1 MARSGHTERGVGELA
16 AVIVLAVLGLAWAA
30 FEHARRSEQIEYER
44 ARAAGAVFAS
54 WMLAAHRSAQEDES
68 RFVNDLSAE
77 PGVAVTQ
84 TELVMGG
91 FAPAW
96 LARDTIL
103 GQFIALGVVDD
114 GSEPDGVPMAF
125 AVASPSRPLSQSSA
139 EGFRAGAA
147 LGGVVGIES
156 LGTELGAETFSG
168 LRRAGIEHA
177 LGRPLTDVDMVS
189 VADLGVVYDERVVH
203 RRRQPGRA
211 YLSEMR
217 TDLTFA
223 SGAGIVDAG
232 AVEARDM
239 KSSGDFSVGRLANV
253 SFDVEAAQAE
263 GDADGVSLELGR
275 VHGDGALMLSGGM
288 AVRRAWT
295 VNGMLEAGRVHAH
308 QELRA
313 STVVARVAVGPVPV
327 LAVGGEVE
335 VTGRLSGT
343 PGAEPVPV
351 VTAGIVMG
359 KAPDGLSG
367 TITGHSDRSLRIEA
381 VYGVADK
388 LTLTGNLDVTE
399 RCYGCAP

>member
-1 MARSGHTERGVGELA
+1 MARLGRTERGVGELA

-30 FEHARRSEQIEYER
+30 FDHARRSEQIEYER

-68 RFVNDLSAE
+68 GFVNDLTAE

-84 TELVMGG
+84 TELVTGE

-103 GQFIALGVVDD
+103 GQSIALGVVND
-114 GSEPDGVPMAF
+114 GSEPVGVPMAF

-147 LGGVVGIES
+147 LGGVVGVES

-177 LGRPLTDVDMVS
+177 LGRPLTDADIVS

-217 TDLTFA
+217 TGLSFA
-223 SGAGIVDAG
+223 SGAGIRDGG
-232 AVEARDM
+232 AVEAREM
-239 KSSGDFSVGRLANV
+239 ESSGAFRVGRLASV
-253 SFDVEAAQAE
+253 SFDVTAAEAK
-263 GDADGVSLELGR
+263 GDASLVLNR
-275 VHGDGALMLSGGM
+275 VHGREALTLSADM
-288 AVRRAWT
+288 AVGRAWT
-295 VNGMLEAGRVHAH
+295 VNGTLRAGRAHAR

-313 STVVARVAVGPVPV
+313 STVDASSSVDSVPV
-327 LAVGGEVE
+327 LAVDGEVE
-335 VTGRLSGT
+335 VTGTLD
-343 PGAEPVPV
+343 AHPVS
-351 VTAGIVMG
+351 AGIVTGM
-359 KAPDGLSG
+359 APDGLSG
-367 TITGHSDRSLRIEA
+367 TIEGSLRIEA
-381 VYGVADK
+381 VYGVANE
-388 LTLTGNLDVTE
+388 LHLSGNLDVTE
-399 RCYGCAP
+399 QCYGCVP